1 MKEQR
6 VIATIMAIMDDVW
19 SGATFGFGI
28 AVFVL
33 TLKTIGNSVS
43 QIVTG
48 TSVSDWAEGLV

>member
-1 MKEQR
+1 
-6 VIATIMAIMDDVW
+6 MAIMDDVW

-48 TSVSDWAEGLV
+48 TTVSEWAEGLV